1 LRWPYKPQILTSKF
15 ANAGHRGSTSA
26 CRGEND
32 EARSPT
38 WITFRCR
45 HLLHCIC
52 RSLALNDGP
61 PFSGRPSLT
70 VHCGH
75 GWTCSLPRPVA
86 TDPIGDLARFLLG
99 SVSPLQHQLTTST
112 HNASAKVRVWPIIEL
127 ARYFTGSVRNR
138 SLEGIKGGSAITAVE
153 VCCPS
158 SIRRKSP
165 MALVMFSLN
174 FAPA

>member
-1 LRWPYKPQILTSKF
+1 M
-15 ANAGHRGSTSA
+15 A
-26 CRGEND
+26 
-32 EARSPT
+32 
-38 WITFRCR
+38 
-45 HLLHCIC
+45 
-52 RSLALNDGP
+52 
-61 PFSGRPSLT
+61 
-70 VHCGH
+70 
-75 GWTCSLPRPVA
+75 
-86 TDPIGDLARFLLG
+86 
-99 SVSPLQHQLTTST
+99 
-112 HNASAKVRVWPIIEL
+112 IIEL